1 MWIECGIINYK
12 LIIPL
17 IYPTLFQIRIIIHK
31 DEEKP
36 FLIFFTNYL
45 GYLFSG
51 LIYLIIKY
59 RMKKVEISDKDKINN
74 NDDETTILDFNE
86 ELIPN
91 NDESNEISRSS
102 FMPIKSTFNKMK
114 INKANNQIDL
124 EIEKIEKKNSKRK
137 HLYILILAIIYL
149 VPMLLDAFNTY
160 EFKTSSPVSLFIAII
175 SYVIFSR
182 IILGM
187 KIYSHQIFALIIIL
201 VSNIV
206 IILLVI
212 IQREEQD
219 IIDIILN
226 ILIILSIVILFC
238 LYNNLVKKYFNVYM
252 GSPYY
257 LMFIIGAMSIC
268 LILPYEIITVI
279 AFGKDTKF
287 NGIFYQM
294 EKNFEK
300 TKLYSLIFIADII
313 SAFLW
318 IAGINLT
325 VYFFTPCHFII
336 SESISQIISTI
347 ISQTFENLSLTK
359 QIIIYILFFMIFLG
373 SLIYNEIFIINICS
387 LSENTRK
394 HIIIRQ
400 KEETDNIKK
409 DNYKYLN
416 MQ

>member
-17 IYPTLFQIRIIIHK
+17 IYPALFQIRIIIHK

-74 NDDETTILDFNE
+74 NDDETTIVDFNE
-86 ELIPN
+86 EVIPN
-91 NDESNEISRSS
+91 NDENNEISRSS
-102 FMPIKSTFNKMK
+102 FMPIKSTFKKMK

-201 VSNIV
+201 VSNII

-212 IQREEQD
+212 IQREEQG
-219 IIDIILN
+219 IIDMILN
-226 ILIILSIVILFC
+226 FIIILSIVILYC
-238 LYNNLVKKYFNVYM
+238 LYNN
-252 GSPYY
+252 
-257 LMFIIGAMSIC
+257 
-268 LILPYEIITVI
+268 
-279 AFGKDTKF
+279 
-287 NGIFYQM
+287 
-294 EKNFEK
+294 
-300 TKLYSLIFIADII
+300 
-313 SAFLW
+313 
-318 IAGINLT
+318 
-325 VYFFTPCHFII
+325 
-336 SESISQIISTI
+336 
-347 ISQTFENLSLTK
+347 
-359 QIIIYILFFMIFLG
+359 
-373 SLIYNEIFIINICS
+373 
-387 LSENTRK
+387 
-394 HIIIRQ
+394 
-400 KEETDNIKK
+400 
-409 DNYKYLN
+409 
-416 MQ
+416 

>member
-1 MWIECGIINYK
+1 
-12 LIIPL
+12 
-17 IYPTLFQIRIIIHK
+17 
-31 DEEKP
+31 
-36 FLIFFTNYL
+36 
-45 GYLFSG
+45 
-51 LIYLIIKY
+51 
-59 RMKKVEISDKDKINN
+59 
-74 NDDETTILDFNE
+74 
-86 ELIPN
+86 
-91 NDESNEISRSS
+91 
-102 FMPIKSTFNKMK
+102 
-114 INKANNQIDL
+114 
-124 EIEKIEKKNSKRK
+124 
-137 HLYILILAIIYL
+137 
-149 VPMLLDAFNTY
+149 
-160 EFKTSSPVSLFIAII
+160 
-175 SYVIFSR
+175 
-182 IILGM
+182 M

-201 VSNIV
+201 VSNII

-212 IQREEQD
+212 ILREEQG
-219 IIDIILN
+219 IIDMILN
-226 ILIILSIVILFC
+226 FIIILSIVILYC

-257 LMFIIGAMSIC
+257 LMFIIDAMPIC

-294 EKNFEK
+294 EKYFEK

-336 SESISQIISTI
+336 SESISQIISII
-347 ISQTFENLSLTK
+347 ISQTFENLLWTK

>member
-201 VSNIV
+201 VSNII
-206 IILLVI
+206 IILLVN
-212 IQREEQD
+212 IQREEQG
-219 IIDIILN
+219 IIDMILSF
-226 ILIILSIVILFC
+226 IIILSIVILYC

-294 EKNFEK
+294 EKNYEK
-300 TKLYSLIFIADII
+300 TKLYPLIFIADRI